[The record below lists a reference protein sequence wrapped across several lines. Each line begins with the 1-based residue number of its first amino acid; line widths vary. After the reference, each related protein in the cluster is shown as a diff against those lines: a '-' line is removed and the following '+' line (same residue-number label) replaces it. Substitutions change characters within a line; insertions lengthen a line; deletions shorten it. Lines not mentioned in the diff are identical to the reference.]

1 MSAFNQVNRQ
11 PLVRKGLKER
21 RGNKSLGARKWV
33 TGGLGK
39 GQVIARIEPQLILQY
54 NERA

>member
-39 GQVIARIEPQLILQY
+39 GQIIARIEPELILQY